1 MTSVILPESAG
12 LDSPT
17 AGGNARGP
25 LWRVGKE
32 NNMGPLEG
40 TTVIELAGLG
50 PAPMACMMLADMG
63 ARVIR
68 VERGTRQAPGQSHDA
83 SLRGKQSIALNLKT
97 DAGLAALLRLIDDAD
112 ALIEGFR
119 PGVAERLGVG
129 PEVCRDRNPRLVYGR
144 MTGWGQDGPLAHA
157 AGHDINYIALSGA
170 LHAIGEPGGKP
181 VIPLNLVGDM
191 GGGGMLLA
199 FGVVCALFE
208 AARSGEGQ
216 VVDAAMVDGTAQQ
229 LWMQMGMMAASLWN
243 PRKRGANL
251 LDGGAPF
258 YQVYETADGGYVALG
273 ALEPQFYAELVERAE
288 LDPER
293 FGKQMD
299 TAAWPDMRAA
309 LAEVF
314 LTRTRD
320 EWCTILE
327 GTDACFAPV
336 LAMDEAARHPHN
348 AARGTFMEVDGWT
361 QPAPAPRLSRTPGEV
376 RHGQHRPGADGVAVL
391 RAAGFEDAEI
401 DRLRAVDAL
410 LEAAQA
416 S

>member
-1 MTSVILPESAG
+1 
-12 LDSPT
+12 
-17 AGGNARGP
+17 
-25 LWRVGKE
+25 
-32 NNMGPLEG
+32 MGPLEG

-50 PAPMACMMLADMG
+50 PAPMAGMMLADMG

-144 MTGWGQDGPLAHA
+144 MTGWGQDGPLAQA

-229 LWMQMGMMAASLWN
+229 LWMQMGMMAAGLWN
-243 PRKRGANL
+243 PRQRSANL

-273 ALEPQFYAELVERAE
+273 ALEPQFYAELVERAG

-299 TAAWPDMRAA
+299 TAAWPDMRAV

-320 EWCTILE
+320 QWCAILE

-348 AARGTFMEVDGWT
+348 AARGTFLEVDGWT

-401 DRLRAVDAL
+401 DRLRAADAL
-410 LEAAQA
+410 LEATPA